1 MGDDIAGKGRYCD
14 IKADTQRH
22 ATKLIMSQ
30 KRLAWRC
37 CWRLRRWFRLS
48 RRSAC
53 REQRTIRALAR
64 KRRMMNQTRSAE
76 EAIRSLLGALR
87 NAVKVPMIV
96 GTPGDVMGAVLFN
109 VSRQTTWNVNSI
121 YHM

>member
-1 MGDDIAGKGRYCD
+1 
-14 IKADTQRH
+14 
-22 ATKLIMSQ
+22 
-30 KRLAWRC
+30 
-37 CWRLRRWFRLS
+37 
-48 RRSAC
+48 
-53 REQRTIRALAR
+53 
-64 KRRMMNQTRSAE
+64 MNQTRSAE

-121 YHM
+121 YHMK